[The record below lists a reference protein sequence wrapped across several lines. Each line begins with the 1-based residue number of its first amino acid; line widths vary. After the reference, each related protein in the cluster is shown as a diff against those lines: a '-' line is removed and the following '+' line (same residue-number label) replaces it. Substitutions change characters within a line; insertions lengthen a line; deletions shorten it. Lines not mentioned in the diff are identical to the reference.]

1 MPVEDS
7 NVVEIDD
14 VLLLPNSQT
23 IIRWS
28 PDAIIPPYL
37 QEVYGLTDN
46 HTVDI
51 SLYQLNFES
60 ENYTFTMKLVSDV
73 PNNGIHEIKI
83 PSIDQSQSFTA
94 GLIGISLSEQFT
106 SRSSRNVLSSVYS
119 LLKKSPK
126 FGLAYFATSLAA
138 RPTCSQWQFSEPNDI
153 GETLLNRLPPC
164 PPVRDAALNDPDFSE
179 ENFLLSFFHPNASS
193 CFRQAVFTRYVHNF
207 ICIIFIIQAIGY
219 GHVK

>member
-1 MPVEDS
+1 MPVEDT
-7 NVVEIDD
+7 NVVETDD
-14 VLLLPNSQT
+14 VLLLPDNQT

-28 PDAIIPPYL
+28 PDSIIPPYL

-46 HTVDI
+46 YTVDI

-60 ENYTFTMKLVSDV
+60 ESYTFTMKLASDI

-126 FGLAYFATSLAA
+126 FGLAYVATSLAA
-138 RPTCSQWQFSEPNDI
+138 RAICSEWCSSEPNDI

-164 PPVRDAALNDPDFSE
+164 PPLRDAALNDPDFSE
-179 ENFLLSFFHPNASS
+179 ENFLLSFYHPGASS
-193 CFRQAVFTRYVHNF
+193 CFRQAVFTRYECNYYLCNLYHTS
-207 ICIIFIIQAIGY
+207 
-219 GHVK
+219 H